1 MGNSRLILS
10 LNGLIMMVIGAC
22 FFLLNKKITLAMFP
36 GISENVQAL
45 EAAMILRYLMGSG
58 IFTIGLILFLART
71 SVKSGAKKLLLG
83 SSIGFFIIFLTATF
97 VVYRFDY
104 VDIPIV
110 GIIIFP
116 ILSLISLYV
125 STRPYQE

>member
-1 MGNSRLILS
+1 MGNSRLVLS
-10 LNGLIMMVIGAC
+10 LNGLIMMVIGTC

-36 GISENVQAL
+36 GISENAQAL
-45 EAAMILRYLMGSG
+45 EVAMILRYLMGSG

-83 SSIGFFIIFLTATF
+83 SSIGFFIIFLTAIF

-104 VDIPIV
+104 VNIPIV

>member
-10 LNGLIMMVIGAC
+10 INGLIMMIIGAC

-36 GISENVQAL
+36 GIYENVQAL
-45 EAAMILRYLMGSG
+45 EVAMILRYLMGSG

-97 VVYRFDY
+97 VVYSFDY
-104 VDIPIV
+104 VNIPIV

>member
-1 MGNSRLILS
+1 MGNSRLVLS

-22 FFLLNKKITLAMFP
+22 FFLLNKKITLTMFP

-45 EAAMILRYLMGSG
+45 EVAMILRYLMGSG

-104 VDIPIV
+104 VNIPIV

>member
-45 EAAMILRYLMGSG
+45 EVAMILRYLMGSG

>member
-1 MGNSRLILS
+1 
-10 LNGLIMMVIGAC
+10 
-22 FFLLNKKITLAMFP
+22 MFP

-45 EAAMILRYLMGSG
+45 EVAMILRYLMGSG

>member
-10 LNGLIMMVIGAC
+10 INGLIMMIIGAC

-36 GISENVQAL
+36 GIYENVQAL
-45 EAAMILRYLMGSG
+45 EVAMILRYLMGSG

>member
-10 LNGLIMMVIGAC
+10 INGLIMMIIGAC
-22 FFLLNKKITLAMFP
+22 FFILNKKITLAMFP
-36 GISENVQAL
+36 GIYENSQAL
-45 EAAMILRYLMGSG
+45 EVAMILRYLMGSG

-97 VVYRFDY
+97 VVYSFDY
-104 VDIPIV
+104 VNIPIV